1 MVMIMVMMRQII
13 IAETQSVFKLVLPS
27 GPGDSRAEFGP
38 SRERS
43 KQLTRVPTGGTATR
57 SFTPELQWRR
67 VDRTD
72 AVERVHMSATQKR
85 KHSLRDAETETR
97 SRCANG
103 NTVYVM
109 TSSYTA
115 KGKNTMTT

>member
-1 MVMIMVMMRQII
+1 M
-13 IAETQSVFKLVLPS
+13 LPS
-27 GPGDSRAEFGP
+27 GPGNSRAEFGP

-43 KQLTRVPTGGTATR
+43 KKLTRVPTGGTATR

-85 KHSLRDAETETR
+85 KHSLCDDETQSTDAETQSVDAETETQAR
-97 SRCANG
+97 LRDETQSTRC
-103 NTVYVM
+103 
-109 TSSYTA
+109 
-115 KGKNTMTT
+115 